1 MPCRVCLVGPSGVCY
16 ACRRP
21 LTLPVVIHPTHSMDF
36 PIPKLDKL
44 PSRITPCPIL
54 EAVLEI
60 RFVTGQDWALLP
72 GLLYTQIKE
81 RYPRSERLPIS
92 NMPEEFFRN
101 DPALTYAPRMRFI
114 GEEFVIQFGPRV
126 VSLLTIGNYPGWGRI
141 QHELA
146 WLLERLEL
154 AGFIHEGERLGMR
167 YIDFFEGDIFS
178 RLVLDV
184 RSDGQCVAGVEMNFA
199 TVFRRGDL
207 TARLILNNGAM
218 VTRANEIA
226 SGSILDLDVWLEA
239 SEFDVFGDTSAR
251 FEEAHRCN
259 KEIFFGLLK
268 TDFLDSLAPIY
279 E

>member
-1 MPCRVCLVGPSGVCY
+1 
-16 ACRRP
+16 
-21 LTLPVVIHPTHSMDF
+21 MDF
-36 PIPKLDKL
+36 PIPKLGRL

-54 EAVLEI
+54 EAVMEI
-60 RFVTGQDWALLP
+60 RFVTGEDWALLP

-81 RYPRSERLPIS
+81 RYPRSEKLPIS

-101 DPALTYAPRMRFI
+101 DPALTYSPRMRFI
-114 GEEFVIQFGPRV
+114 GEGFVIQFGPRV
-126 VSLLTIGNYPGWGRI
+126 VSLLTMGDYPGWERI
-141 QHELA
+141 QDELT
-146 WLLERLEL
+146 WLLERLKP
-154 AGFIHEGERLGMR
+154 AGIIHEGERLGMR

-178 RLVLDV
+178 NLVLDI
-184 RSDGQCVAGVEMNFA
+184 RSNEQSVSGVEMNFA

-218 VTRANEIA
+218 VTRGNEIA

-239 SEFDVFGDTSAR
+239 SGFDVFGDAALR
-251 FEEAHRCN
+251 FGEAHRCN

-279 E
+279 D